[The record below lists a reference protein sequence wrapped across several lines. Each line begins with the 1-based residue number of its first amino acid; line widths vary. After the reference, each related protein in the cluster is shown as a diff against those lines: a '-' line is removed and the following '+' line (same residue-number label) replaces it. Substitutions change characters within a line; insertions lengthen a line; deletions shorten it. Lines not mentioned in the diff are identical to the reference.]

1 MSISEKHTELSRLIA
16 AFEVEA
22 QKFHPTVFTLEY
34 LAPPSYA
41 FSRAI
46 QPNKHHGIML
56 WQFYGTLSDDQDATR
71 LAEAAMSNHSIFGL
85 PGAQL
90 TCMGII
96 EGEGF
101 DLFVRMALRAG
112 SLFDE
117 QEASDIKLRIGQ
129 ELTESALT
137 NEPGR
142 KVVSSANNNP
152 LAIWLNY
159 LLYHLSQTNPG
170 RERSKRIDPDPFT
183 LSLLALEGL
192 RSTSTVS
199 KMEPTTKSFSDRRFQ
214 IALSFSSD
222 HRPLIAGVAQK
233 LQEKLGAAAVF
244 YDQDHK
250 AQLARPNMD
259 LLLQGIYRNQSDLL
273 VVFLSEQYATRDWCG
288 LEWRVVR
295 DIIKSRQA
303 DRVMLVRLDETPI
316 DGLLSID
323 GYLDA
328 KDMEIHEL
336 ADMILQ
342 RTTA

>member
-1 MSISEKHTELSRLIA
+1 MPISEKHSELSRLIA

-22 QKFHPTVFTLEY
+22 QKFYPTVFTLEY
-34 LAPPSYA
+34 LTPPNYE

-46 QPNKHHGIML
+46 LPKKHHGIML
-56 WQFYGTLSDDQDATR
+56 WQFYGTLGGEQDAAR
-71 LAEAAMSNHSIFGL
+71 LAEAATSGHLILGL
-85 PGAQL
+85 PGAQF

-117 QEASDIKLRIGQ
+117 QEASDIKLRLTR
-129 ELTESALT
+129 ELTDAAQAK
-137 NEPGR
+137 EPGR
-142 KVVSSANNNP
+142 KVVTTTNSNP

-170 RERSKRIDPDPFT
+170 REKSKRIDPDPFT
-183 LSLLALEGL
+183 LSLLALERL
-192 RSTSTVS
+192 QSTSAVS
-199 KMEPTTKSFSDRRFQ
+199 KMEPATKSFSDHRFQ
-214 IALSFSSD
+214 IALSFSGD
-222 HRPLIAGVAQK
+222 HRPLVASVAQQ
-233 LQEKLGAAAVF
+233 LQERLGPAAVF

-259 LLLQGIYRNQSDLL
+259 LLLQGVYRNQSDLL

-288 LEWRVVR
+288 LEWRAVR
-295 DIIKSRQA
+295 DLIKSRQS
-303 DRVMLVRLDETPI
+303 DRVMLVRLDHSPI
-316 DGLLSID
+316 EGLLSID

-328 KDMEIHEL
+328 KDMSAHEL
-336 ADMILQ
+336 ADLILQ
-342 RTTA
+342 RAPR